1 MQIFKV
7 KQQENGYLVN
17 DTMSVP
23 NAAGNRHYQMVQ
35 EWIAQGNTPEPEF
48 TPEELAARQEAEEAA
63 AAEQEA
69 ARAEYQEFLEWKA
82 MRDSV

>member
-1 MQIFKV
+1 MEILRV

-17 DTMSVP
+17 DTLSVP
-23 NAAGNRHYQMVQ
+23 NAAGNRHYRMVQ
-35 EWIAQGNTPEPEF
+35 EWIAQGNTPEPQF

-69 ARAEYQEFLEWKA
+69 ARAEYQEFLAWKA
-82 MRDSV
+82 MRDSI

>member
-1 MQIFKV
+1 MEITKV
-7 KQQENGYLVN
+7 KQYEDGFLVN
-17 DTMSVP
+17 DIHGVP
-23 NAAGNRHYQMVQ
+23 NDPANSAYQMVQ